1 MKLNLKRFAQEP
13 GAVLP
18 FDFELDL
25 AQVEW
30 YGLRPFTRPV
40 HVEGRVRNMA
50 GAMLLSARLST
61 VLSLVCDRCA
71 KSFEREKTVE
81 YETLLAFELA
91 NGESDDIVL
100 LDRDGELDLDGLM
113 TEVFLLEMDTK
124 NLCSEDCRG
133 LCPGCGADLNRE
145 PCRCKK
151 EIDPRLAKLAQL
163 LERQEDQA

>member
-25 AQVEW
+25 SRVEW
-30 YGLRPFTRPV
+30 NSRRPFAHNLRIT
-40 HVEGRVRNMA
+40 GRVRNMA
-50 GAMLLSARLST
+50 GAMMLDAKLSC
-61 VLSLVCDRCA
+61 VLSLVCDRCS

-100 LDRDGELDLDGLM
+100 LDGNGELDLDGLM
-113 TEVFLLEMDTK
+113 EEVFLLEMDTK
-124 NLCSEDCRG
+124 NLCSEDCKG
-133 LCPGCGADLNRE
+133 LCSGCGADLNRE

-163 LERQEDQA
+163 LEDRGDK